1 MKELR
6 NDTDRKRDY
15 CKKYIYIYIYIY
27 TKRSQL
33 KVENSF
39 AETKAELKAINSK
52 LDNEELVSDLED
64 RIIEITRL
72 EQQTEIQILKYVYR
86 RPME

>member
-15 CKKYIYIYIYIY
+15 CKKKKNIYIY